1 MERPRERLRVAVV
14 GLGSMGGR
22 IAGRLLDLDYDV
34 LAWNRSP
41 AKTATL
47 VERGA
52 VAATTPADAAAQAD
66 VLITMV
72 ADPTALQAVTQG
84 PTGIAAGATPS
95 LTVIDMST
103 VGAAAV
109 ADLADALPEHTALLD
124 APVLGSTGEAET
136 GSLTIFVGGSEDVV
150 ERSMELLSALGSP
163 VHVGTLGS
171 GQAAK
176 LVANASLFGTVALVG
191 EAVALARGL
200 GLDADVAFEVLAATP
215 LAAQAE
221 RRRAAI
227 ENASYPPRFRL
238 ALARKDADL
247 ISRAAARAGVEL
259 RLSEAVRSWLADAAA
274 HGFDERDYTAVLATI
289 LGCDDSTTTD

>member
-1 MERPRERLRVAVV
+1 LIVAVV
-14 GLGSMGGR
+14 GLGSMGSR
-22 IAGRLLDLDYDV
+22 IAGRLLDTHYDV
-34 LAWNRSP
+34 LVWNRSR

-52 VAATTPADAAAQAD
+52 VAAATPADAAARAD

-72 ADPTALQAVTQG
+72 ADPKALREVTHG
-84 PTGIAAGATPS
+84 ATGIAAGATPS

-103 VGAAAV
+103 VGIAAI

-124 APVLGSTGEAET
+124 APVLGSIGEAET
-136 GSLTIFVGGSEDVV
+136 GSLTIFVGGPHDAV
-150 ERSMELLSALGSP
+150 ERSTTLLSALGSP
-163 VHVGTLGS
+163 IHVGPLGS

-176 LVANASLFGTVALVG
+176 LVANASLFGTIALVG

-200 GLDADVAFEVLAATP
+200 GLPADAAYDVLAATP
-215 LAAQAE
+215 LAAQAR

-227 ENASYPPRFRL
+227 EDASYPPRFRL
-238 ALARKDADL
+238 GLARKDADL
-247 ISRAAARAGVEL
+247 ISDAAADAGVDL
-259 RLSEAVRSWLADAAA
+259 RLFDAVRSWLADAAA

-289 LGCDDSTTTD
+289 LGCNASPTTG